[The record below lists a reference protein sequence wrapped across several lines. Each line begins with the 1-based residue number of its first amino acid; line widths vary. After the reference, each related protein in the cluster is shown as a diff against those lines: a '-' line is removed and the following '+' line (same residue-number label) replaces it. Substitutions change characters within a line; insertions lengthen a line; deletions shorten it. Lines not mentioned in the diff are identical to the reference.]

1 MGTLLSVRFLAKA
14 LKMLRDPCLVETKAK
29 GKKKD
34 MIGHIISSIRC
45 LRGTPGEKDEDK
57 TRLKANEKSD
67 EESSYSTRSTSTHTL
82 LGKRTVS
89 IEVAGPGRAEDVWVL
104 VQVVHASPGKLRCI
118 GVARRRGEL
127 G

>member
-1 MGTLLSVRFLAKA
+1 MGTLLSVRSLAKA
-14 LKMLRDPCLVETKAK
+14 PKMLRGPCLVETKAK
-29 GKKKD
+29 GKKKG

-45 LRGTPGEKDEDK
+45 LHGTPGGKDEDK

-67 EESSYSTRSTSTHTL
+67 EEGSYSTRSTHTL

-118 GVARRRGEL
+118 GIARRRPGEL